1 MPWYVPTVLIPAFIA
16 SAYLSLKAL
25 NEIEKGSDTFS
36 VLAIGLLAGDE
47 HFTPR
52 GRRFRL
58 WSIAVLGSAILFVA
72 LVYLVTSIK

>member
-1 MPWYVPTVLIPAFIA
+1 MPWYVPAILIPGFIV

-25 NEIEKGSDTFS
+25 NEIEKGSGTFS
-36 VLAIGLLAGDE
+36 VLALGLFAGDQ

-58 WSIAVLGSAILFVA
+58 WSISVLGGAVLLVV
-72 LVYLVTSIK
+72 LVYLVASIR